1 MKRTFSTELAYV
13 FGIVFVARGVV
24 LMEKADFG
32 VSMVVAPAYLL
43 YRWLSPVWSFVTFG
57 MAEYCLQ
64 AVLLLAM
71 CLLLRFRVS
80 YLFSFVTA
88 VVYGF
93 VLDAFMLLGAA
104 LPAGSV
110 WLRVIYYVL
119 GMFFC
124 AAGVS
129 AMFHTYD
136 ATLGAFMEYAQSMG
150 ALVAEI
156 EVFDN
161 NAINVLRVAVYW
173 VPALL
178 ALVFRKRLFSDSTRA
193 ENLFANM
200 GLISA
205 FILMIGLVQAAN
217 LFARMA
223 AYFEIATAITLPWMI
238 KKLFTKRSA
247 QYVTA
252 CAAVL
257 YFIYFL
263 YEFGVSKGFGS
274 GYSSITLWQFTT
286 SLFGG

>member
-93 VLDAFMLLGAA
+93 ALDAFMLLGAA

-110 WLRVIYYVL
+110 WLKIL
-119 GMFFC
+119 LSLANGQ
-124 AAGVS
+124 
-129 AMFHTYD
+129 YD
-136 ATLGAFMEYAQSMG
+136 ADCH
-150 ALVAEI
+150 V
-156 EVFDN
+156 
-161 NAINVLRVAVYW
+161 
-173 VPALL
+173 
-178 ALVFRKRLFSDSTRA
+178 
-193 ENLFANM
+193 
-200 GLISA
+200 
-205 FILMIGLVQAAN
+205 
-217 LFARMA
+217 
-223 AYFEIATAITLPWMI
+223 
-238 KKLFTKRSA
+238 
-247 QYVTA
+247 YVTKPFSGDHV
-252 CAAVL
+252 AASLTSAPL
-257 YFIYFL
+257 YDNGQFL
-263 YEFGVSKGFGS
+263 RK
-274 GYSSITLWQFTT
+274 TW
-286 SLFGG
+286 

>member
-57 MAEYCLQ
+57 MAEYRLQ

-119 GMFFC
+119 GMLFC

-129 AMFHTYD
+129 AMFHTYSKHIRCPD
-136 ATLGAFMEYAQSMG
+136 TRSEMRVSALRADCTFRLLGCSQ
-150 ALVAEI
+150 
-156 EVFDN
+156 
-161 NAINVLRVAVYW
+161 
-173 VPALL
+173 
-178 ALVFRKRLFSDSTRA
+178 
-193 ENLFANM
+193 
-200 GLISA
+200 
-205 FILMIGLVQAAN
+205 
-217 LFARMA
+217 
-223 AYFEIATAITLPWMI
+223 TLPDFCKI
-238 KKLFTKRSA
+238 
-247 QYVTA
+247 
-252 CAAVL
+252 AVDP
-257 YFIYFL
+257 
-263 YEFGVSKGFGS
+263 GNR
-274 GYSSITLWQFTT
+274 TRT
-286 SLFGG
+286 

>member
-93 VLDAFMLLGAA
+93 ALDAFMLLGAA

-110 WLRVIYYVL
+110 WLKILLSLANGQNEADCVVL
-119 GMFFC
+119 PSYHEGMSNVLLEG
-124 AAGVS
+124 AATGRALITSDIPGCREAVEDGVS
-129 AMFHTYD
+129 GYLCPAQDAEGLTQAMRDF
-136 ATLGAFMEYAQSMG
+136 AQQSFDRQVQMG
-150 ALVAEI
+150 QSGRALVERK
-156 EVFDN
+156 FDKQL
-161 NAINVLRVAVYW
+161 VVAKT
-173 VPALL
+173 L
-178 ALVFRKRLFSDSTRA
+178 D
-193 ENLFANM
+193 
-200 GLISA
+200 GL
-205 FILMIGLVQAAN
+205 GL
-217 LFARMA
+217 
-223 AYFEIATAITLPWMI
+223 P
-238 KKLFTKRSA
+238 
-247 QYVTA
+247 
-252 CAAVL
+252 AAVR
-257 YFIYFL
+257 
-263 YEFGVSKGFGS
+263 S
-274 GYSSITLWQFTT
+274 
-286 SLFGG
+286 

>member
-13 FGIVFVARGVV
+13 FGIVFVALGVV

-32 VSMVVAPAYLL
+32 ASMVVAPAYLL

-93 VLDAFMLLGAA
+93 ALDAFMLLGAA

-110 WLRVIYYVL
+110 WLRVIYYAL

-129 AMFHTYD
+129 AMFHTYSKHIRCPDTRSKCAFQPCGQTAHFDFWD
-136 ATLGAFMEYAQSMG
+136 APKPCLIFAKSPWIRGIARELNDIFAMTLFCDFEASQAAISTMISRLFTRKLAYRF
-150 ALVAEI
+150 LL
-156 EVFDN
+156 
-161 NAINVLRVAVYW
+161 NAIACSIQAMPIASFLSSPTPPPLPLGGEQAQRNKPSARSV
-173 VPALL
+173 
-178 ALVFRKRLFSDSTRA
+178 
-193 ENLFANM
+193 M
-200 GLISA
+200 HISPA
-205 FILMIGLVQAAN
+205 FIV
-217 LFARMA
+217 
-223 AYFEIATAITLPWMI
+223 E
-238 KKLFTKRSA
+238 KLKPP
-247 QYVTA
+247 
-252 CAAVL
+252 
-257 YFIYFL
+257 
-263 YEFGVSKGFGS
+263 
-274 GYSSITLWQFTT
+274 
-286 SLFGG
+286 